1 MYGHPISNYEYV
13 ELDSAANKRLCRQL
27 RVHYHTVSEH
37 YSPGSAKTLSQLNE
51 LQRRAVLTGSEYVL
65 SNGFGH
71 QTAAITEQDIRMDA
85 ALKLGAG
92 AYGQVHSRG
101 EHAVKTTAMFGCRG
115 CNGNVLEAAI
125 AAELRDDPQPHLIR
139 VESVDVDQVGAISIS
154 MERGN
159 VSLSE
164 YLRRT
169 TKLELQ
175 REAGPII
182 KQIAE
187 GLSALHAKG
196 YVHGDL
202 KPANIMCVPSA
213 SNLESNEQV
222 VFKIIDFGC
231 SRPLQEGSK
240 NVREG
245 GGGTHQYSAPETFFE
260 GRSKPTPEWDVW
272 GLGCILYRLIFGGHL
287 IRVAAKDSQNRH
299 AYLEVHKRE
308 QNFSNDRR
316 FGRRPQGVTP
326 ALFAYMQ
333 SLLELDPKQRARL
346 APFAGS
352 QASFLPR
359 TLDPI
364 SDRWNPDRTHMI
376 DRLYRKQKD
385 QPWLIPLAVNML
397 DRYCEAVAAG
407 TWGTAVQPVSKKI
420 QAACMWLSY
429 VMLTPTLMEVRGNN
443 SHTNRDVIMQV
454 ARVLRFRLYADTCL
468 SLLLLN
474 HQHQD
479 IDHDRIHQLLLVEAR
494 AQNAREL
501 YLEPDSGCSSSTE
514 EQPCKRRKVS
524 ATDGKAVS
532 SSSCNSHNS

>member
-1 MYGHPISNYEYV
+1 
-13 ELDSAANKRLCRQL
+13 
-27 RVHYHTVSEH
+27 
-37 YSPGSAKTLSQLNE
+37 
-51 LQRRAVLTGSEYVL
+51 
-65 SNGFGH
+65 
-71 QTAAITEQDIRMDA
+71 MDA
-85 ALKLGAG
+85 AVKLGSG
-92 AYGQVHSRG
+92 ASGQVHSRG
-101 EHAVKTTAMFGCRG
+101 EHAVKTTAMFARHR
-115 CNGNVLEAAI
+115 NGNVLEAAI
-125 AAELRDDPQPHLIR
+125 AAELRDDPQPYLIC
-139 VESVDVDQVGAISIS
+139 VESVDVDELGAISIS
-154 MERGN
+154 MERGS

-169 TKLELQ
+169 RKLELQ

-182 KQIAE
+182 EQIAQ

-196 YVHGDL
+196 YAHGDL

-213 SNLESNEQV
+213 SKEQV
-222 VFKIIDFGC
+222 MFKIIDFGC
-231 SRPLQEGSK
+231 SRPLQAGSK
-240 NVREG
+240 NARDG
-245 GGGTHQYSAPETFFE
+245 GGGTFQYSAPETFLE
-260 GRSKPTPEWDVW
+260 GRSNPTPEWDVW

-287 IRVAAKDSQNRH
+287 TSVAAKDAQNRN

-316 FGRRPQGVTP
+316 FGRCPAGVTP

-359 TLDPI
+359 TLDPV

-407 TWGTAVQPVSKKI
+407 TWGTAVRLVSPKI

-429 VMLTPTLMEVRGNN
+429 VMLTPTLMEVRHNN
-443 SHTNRDVIMQV
+443 SHTNQAAIMHV

-468 SLLLLN
+468 SLLLLS
-474 HQHQD
+474 HQHED
-479 IDHDRIHQLLLVEAR
+479 IDHDRIHKLLLVEAR
-494 AQNAREL
+494 AQNARDL
-501 YLEPDSGCSSSTE
+501 YLEPDSGCSSLTE

-524 ATDGKAVS
+524 GTDCKAVS